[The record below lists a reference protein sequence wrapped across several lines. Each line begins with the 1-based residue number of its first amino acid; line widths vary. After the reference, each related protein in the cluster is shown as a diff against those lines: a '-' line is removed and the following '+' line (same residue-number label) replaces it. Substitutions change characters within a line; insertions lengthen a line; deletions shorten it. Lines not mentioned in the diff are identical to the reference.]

1 MKTQN
6 SESWNYLNGIEKLN
20 SRSPLFQAVTVL
32 RDLDGRRRPCLH
44 LPAVAS
50 RRTTGR
56 SRQCVGERSKGK
68 SRELLLLWRIPHFE
82 ATLMDSCWSFWWNVG
97 GSSFVSPLSGHA
109 GCFLRWENIFTQ
121 DTARLHQF
129 VKKGSKLSNYWGC
142 VPHEISRCQLSFDT
156 KNVFQSISMFSKSIN
171 SKCPSFYCEHMF
183 FLHFV
188 SDATCDSSM
197 TEASYLPSVTCS
209 RDHVSQSLSSL
220 APCKPR
226 DKVRK
231 CLFSAMMEKNTSVFC
246 YNVVHFNTWQKLV
259 TKWWIVFNSV

>member
-6 SESWNYLNGIEKLN
+6 SEIWNYINGNEKLN
-20 SRSPLFQAVTVL
+20 SRNPLFQAVTVL
-32 RDLDGRRRPCLH
+32 RRKDLDGRRRPCLH
-44 LPAVAS
+44 LPAVGS

-97 GSSFVSPLSGHA
+97 GRSFVSPLSGRA

-121 DTARLHQF
+121 DTARLHHF
-129 VKKGSKLSNYWGC
+129 VKKGSKSLM
-142 VPHEISRCQLSFDT
+142 RCQLSFDT

-183 FLHFV
+183 FSTFCFRCHLWLFNDRGV
-188 SDATCDSSM
+188 
-197 TEASYLPSVTCS
+197 LPPLG
-209 RDHVSQSLSSL
+209 DL
-220 APCKPR
+220 
-226 DKVRK
+226 
-231 CLFSAMMEKNTSVFC
+231 
-246 YNVVHFNTWQKLV
+246 
-259 TKWWIVFNSV
+259 